1 MNKVSSKQQKI
12 YTLVSK
18 FEEIMTSSLQQTD
31 KVESAHYF
39 LTLTESSESYFP
51 IFVVNIKEELYFS
64 RKSILISCQLCPEW
78 LKKDKKGKEETKI
91 SMQLECILFLTCN
104 TM

>member
-1 MNKVSSKQQKI
+1 
-12 YTLVSK
+12 VSK

-51 IFVVNIKEELYFS
+51 IFVVNIKEELYFC
-64 RKSILISCQLCPEW
+64 RKSKLISCQLCPEW
-78 LKKDKKGKEETKI
+78 LKNHDMHAVRVHFVSHLQYNVKYFVK
-91 SMQLECILFLTCN
+91 LTVKTVCSVKLQ
-104 TM
+104 